1 VCTVSNSFAIHGIFE
16 RGRVVAF
23 DPTLERRIRELCAQA
38 IAAQDTEE
46 LWLVL
51 SELREALR
59 LHVEQ
64 LKNMVDDYPFAP
76 VDVGDSAA

>member
-1 VCTVSNSFAIHGIFE
+1 M
-16 RGRVVAF
+16 AF

-38 IAAQDTEE
+38 IAAEDTEE
-46 LWLVL
+46 LRPVL

-59 LHVEQ
+59 QHVEQ
-64 LKNMVDDYPFAP
+64 LKNMIDEYPFAR